1 MKLQGQYSV
10 KLLKQELLAVN
21 LVELQIPGFLSVGP
35 QVSVS
40 AEVDLSFH
48 AEADILVGA
57 TLDMKLSFAQL
68 DFIDKRNNVI
78 YGFHPELN
86 TFAKFRGEPT
96 VDATLGFGLPLG
108 LEFGVDVLN
117 SKWKH
122 TVGVFDRPSFAVM
135 AKPGTS
141 GCSHGIQIGLS
152 IDNKVYAD
160 ADLWKE
166 YKYTFQT
173 NNIYKKQL
181 ACIKGPRVQSRAYG
195 EIGARAAGND
205 TNNDADDTIPSN
217 IQNPQAAV
225 NHTFLNRVLTQPP
238 QAGLTLSNS
247 SVPQP
252 LTKFVY
258 NNIITDLNKTTVLFA
273 GKEDQ
278 LYLGPYSHPALMTG
292 TQFASQ
298 PNASK
303 LIVMGDVFG
312 GYINYSPDEMSHSGM
327 SNLRSSCL
335 TNIPKGSNFM

>member
-1 MKLQGQYSV
+1 MKFQGQYSV

-57 TLDMKLSFAQL
+57 TLDMKPSFAQL
-68 DFIDKRNNVI
+68 DFIDKRNNQI

-96 VDATLGFGLPLG
+96 VDATLDFGLPLG

-117 SKWKH
+117 GKWKH
-122 TVGVFDRPSFAVM
+122 TVGVFDQPSFAVT
-135 AKPGTS
+135 AKPGPS
-141 GCSHGIQIGLS
+141 GCSNGIQIGLS
-152 IDNKVYAD
+152 IDNEVYAD

-166 YKYTFQT
+166 YKYTFRKD
-173 NNIYKKQL
+173 NIYEKQL
-181 ACIKGPRVQSRAYG
+181 ACIEGPRVRRRAYG

-205 TNNDADDTIPSN
+205 TNNDADDTVPYD
-217 IQNPQAAV
+217 IQNPRAAV
-225 NHTFLNRVLTQPP
+225 NRTFPDGVLTQPP
-238 QAGLTLSNS
+238 RAGLTPSNS

-258 NNIITDLNKTTVLFA
+258 NNVITDLNKTAVLFA
-273 GKEDQ
+273 GKEDR
-278 LYLGPYSHPALMTG
+278 LYLGPYGHPALVTG

-298 PNASK
+298 PNASES
-303 LIVMGDVFG
+303 IVVGDVFG
-312 GYINYSPDEMSHSGM
+312 GYINYSPVEMSHSGV
-327 SNLRSSCL
+327 SNLRSSRL
-335 TNIPKGSNFM
+335 TNVPKGSNFM